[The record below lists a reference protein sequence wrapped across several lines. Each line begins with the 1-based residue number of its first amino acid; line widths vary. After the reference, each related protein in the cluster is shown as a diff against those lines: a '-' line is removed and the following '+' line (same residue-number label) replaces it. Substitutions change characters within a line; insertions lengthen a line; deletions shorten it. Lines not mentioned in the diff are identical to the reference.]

1 MIGGEAGQGLVTIG
15 ELLSKSLVRSGYDVS
30 VAQSYQS
37 RIRGGHNTFSIRIA
51 DGVAVGPSEKVD
63 LLVALN
69 KESVE
74 LHQRDLQENASV
86 ICDASFGVT
95 SSNGIFVPYSELSSA
110 KTANV
115 AALGV
120 LAALLGLDIKVVAE
134 AVHDRFGKKHAET
147 VAENESVL
155 QKSFDWGK
163 NNATD
168 NHRLEP
174 KKLSSKRMMINGNE
188 AIALGAISAGLKF
201 AAFYPMTPA
210 TSVNQ
215 TLINHA
221 HQAGIVVEQVEDE
234 IAAINMALGAAYA
247 GGISMVATSGGGFA
261 LMVEGVS
268 LAGMTEVPIVC
279 VVAQRP
285 GPATGL
291 PTRTEQADL
300 EFVLYSGHGEFPRV
314 IYAPADP
321 AECFYLTRLAFA
333 MAESYQIPSFIL
345 TDQYLADSFRSV
357 EPFPAEKMSQVEPQA
372 TLPVSVTYERYAL
385 TSNGISPRLFPGQ
398 SNHLVVSGSDEHT
411 PDGHLTEDLEIRKE
425 MMHKRWKKFPAIVA
439 EVLPPRFVGEKDC
452 DLLLVSWGST
462 FGAVNEAAEILRE
475 QGVATSV
482 LHFSQVWPLVPEHFA
497 GHFQS
502 AGKVI
507 AVEGNYTGQLAALIC
522 RESGFS
528 VDGVVTRYDGLPI
541 TADYILREL
550 K

>member
-30 VAQSYQS
+30 VTQSYQS

-51 DGVAVGPSEKVD
+51 DGRAVGPSEKAD

-74 LHQRDLQENASV
+74 LHASDLCSDASI
-86 ICDASFGVT
+86 ICDSSFGVT
-95 SSNGIFVPYSELSSA
+95 APDCVFVPYAELAST

-120 LAALLGLDIKVVAE
+120 LASILGLDFGLVTE

-155 QKSFDWGK
+155 KKSFDWGK
-163 NNATD
+163 SNATD
-168 NHRLEP
+168 KHRLEP
-174 KKLSSKRMMINGNE
+174 KSSPSKRMMINGNE

-221 HQAGIVVEQVEDE
+221 HEAGVVVEQVEDE

-247 GGISMVATSGGGFA
+247 GGVSMVATSGGGFA

-333 MAESYQIPSFIL
+333 MAESYQLPSFVL

-357 EPFPAEKMSQVEPQA
+357 EPFPSEKLTQVQPLA
-372 TLPVSVTYERYAL
+372 TPPAAGTYERYAL
-385 TSNGISPRLFPGQ
+385 TANGISPRLIPAQ
-398 SNHLVVSGSDEHT
+398 SSHLVVSGSDEHT
-411 PDGHLTEDLEIRKE
+411 PDGHLTEDLSMRKE

-462 FGAVNEAAEILRE
+462 FGAVNEAAEKFRE

-497 GHFQS
+497 GYFQT